1 MFFHEK
7 TYDIDELVKH
17 NLHLHTRFSGCAK
30 PEMIAADIVKKAEEC
45 GLEMIALTDHNY
57 PQKKNAVAQQRYE
70 ILRELEGIETSV
82 KVLVG
87 AELSAYGV
95 GKFADDISCDNS
107 LDYRLYT
114 TNHYHQGYWE
124 HPEIITPRAYAEHML
139 AIMDS
144 VIESGRADCF
154 AHPFMAGYIHAF
166 EDSHDVTRAFTDNE
180 IGDIMEKA
188 NNHEIAWE
196 LNVPAVLGDPEFF
209 HRYFQIGKEIGV
221 VFNIGTD
228 GHRLDR
234 VDSKQFAGQF
244 KEILY

>member
-7 TYDIDELVKH
+7 TYDIDELAKH

-30 PEMIAADIVKKAEEC
+30 PEMIATDIVKKAEEC

-57 PQKKNAVAQQRYE
+57 PQKKNAVASQRLE
-70 ILRELEGIETSV
+70 ILRELEGIETPV

-87 AELSAYGV
+87 AELSAYGI
-95 GKFADDISCDNS
+95 GKFADDIECDNS
-107 LDYRLYT
+107 LDFRLYT

-139 AIMDS
+139 AIMDC

-166 EDSHDVTRAFTDNE
+166 DDPHDVTRSYTDNE

-188 NNHEIAWE
+188 DKHEIAWE
-196 LNVPAVLGDPEFF
+196 LNVPAVLKDPEFF
-209 HRYFQIGKEIGV
+209 HRYFQIGKEVGV
-221 VFNIGTD
+221 CFNMGTD
-228 GHRLDR
+228 GHMLSR
-234 VDSKQFAGQF
+234 VDSKQFADEF
-244 KEILY
+244 KRILY

>member
-70 ILRELEGIETSV
+70 ILRELEGIETPV

-209 HRYFQIGKEIGV
+209 HRYFQIGKEVGV

>member
-7 TYDIDELVKH
+7 TYDIDELARQ
-17 NLHLHTRFSGCAK
+17 NLHLHTRFSRCAK

-57 PQKKNAVAQQRYE
+57 PHKKNAVATQRLE
-70 ILRELEGIETSV
+70 ILKELEDIETPV

-87 AELSAYGV
+87 AELSAYGI
-95 GKFADDISCDNS
+95 GKFADDIECDNS
-107 LDYRLYT
+107 LDFRLYT
-114 TNHYHQGYWE
+114 TNHYHQDYWE
-124 HPEIITPRAYAEHML
+124 HPEVITPRAYAEHML
-139 AIMDS
+139 AIMDC

-166 EDSHDVTRAFTDNE
+166 DDPHDVTRAFTDNE

-188 NNHEIAWE
+188 NKSEIAWE

-209 HRYFQIGKEIGV
+209 HRYFQIGKEVGV
-221 VFNIGTD
+221 VFNMGTD
-228 GHRLDR
+228 GHMLSR
-234 VDSKQFAGQF
+234 VDSKQFADDF
-244 KEILY
+244 KRILY